1 MTAIRTPLL
10 ERIHRFAD
18 ELRTRGLPIS
28 MVERIDAMRAVET
41 VGLNVPNGLHLAL
54 SATLVKAAEHR
65 GVFDEVFQLY
75 FRSEAGAGVTWSDLD
90 DDDAED
96 ADGTGA
102 AGTVGAFG
110 LAPDQTPLD
119 LDHAL
124 RTALRDGS
132 EVLARLI
139 AEQAVLQ
146 FSRFEPGRPVAGVLY
161 ESRTIEGLRLEQVR
175 AEIAREVTEGS
186 GGASGN
192 GAAGGAGGGGSGSEL
207 GLQLRRQEVADRA
220 NSLRQQIREVIRE
233 QLVADRGL
241 DAVTE
246 TLRTPLP
253 ADADISMANRDQLAE
268 IERAMKPLERK
279 LATTMMRKRRQR
291 NGQLDVRATLR
302 ASMATGGVPVKV
314 LHRRPNPTKP
324 QLYVLADMSGSVA
337 TFAAFTVTLVSAL
350 TQLFSRLRTFA
361 FIENAIELTDLFR
374 ENEDPLQTIRAI
386 NRLGG
391 PSYLGG
397 HTDYGHALRQFG
409 AEISSEL
416 GRRSTV
422 LIFGDGRGNYLPS
435 EEATLVDISRR
446 AGAVYWLNPE
456 ARPLWGTG
464 DSLMHVYARHCTEA
478 VSCRTLNDL
487 RRFIEDLD

>member
-1 MTAIRTPLL
+1 
-10 ERIHRFAD
+10 
-18 ELRTRGLPIS
+18 

-75 FRSEAGAGVTWSDLD
+75 FRSEAGSGAALMDV
-90 DDDAED
+90 D
-96 ADGTGA
+96 ADEDSAGDPDGSGA
-102 AGTVGAFG
+102 AGALGTAQE
-110 LAPDQTPLD
+110 QTPLD

-124 RTALRDGS
+124 RTVLRDGS
-132 EVLARLI
+132 DVLARLI
-139 AEQAVLQ
+139 AEQAVSQ
-146 FSRFEPGRPVAGVLY
+146 FSRFERGRPVAGVLY
-161 ESRTIEGLRLEQVR
+161 ESRTIEGLRLEQIR
-175 AEIAREVTEGS
+175 AEVSREIGDGAGGGS
-186 GGASGN
+186 GN
-192 GAAGGAGGGGSGSEL
+192 GGAGGGGSGSEL

-220 NSLRQQIREVIRE
+220 NALRQQIREVIRE

-291 NGQLDVRATLR
+291 SGQLDVRATLR
-302 ASMATGGVPVKV
+302 ASMATGGVPVNV
-314 LHRRPNPTKP
+314 VHRRPNPTKP

-374 ENEDPLQTIRAI
+374 DNDDPLQNIRAI

-397 HTDYGHALRQFG
+397 HTDYGHSLRQFG
-409 AEISSEL
+409 AEVSSEL

-464 DSLMHVYARHCTEA
+464 DSLMHVYERHCTEA